1 MPTLIDES
9 GFSKYDFL
17 DLTGIVPE
25 LAGVAGAVKGA
36 ISCTI
41 LGLAMVGAINCWCS
55 SWCRWWSSS
64 RRIRRN
70 NYRYTRSKF

>member
-25 LAGVAGAVKGA
+25 LAGGVMSAVKGA
-36 ISCTI
+36 F
-41 LGLAMVGAINCWCS
+41 
-55 SWCRWWSSS
+55 
-64 RRIRRN
+64 RRAPFE
-70 NYRYTRSKF
+70 Y